1 MKFERSIKSH
11 ITSLP
16 NFGLFGIFLAKI
28 RLMRDM
34 NAPIKKTNLGEISQT
49 RPKLKGM
56 KTAAIWL
63 MVNATPAVDA
73 MSDGSAIF

>member
-1 MKFERSIKSH
+1 
-11 ITSLP
+11 
-16 NFGLFGIFLAKI
+16 
-28 RLMRDM
+28 M

-73 MSDGSAIF
+73 ISDGSAIF

>member
-1 MKFERSIKSH
+1 
-11 ITSLP
+11 
-16 NFGLFGIFLAKI
+16 
-28 RLMRDM
+28 MRDM

-73 MSDGSAIF
+73 ISDGSAIF